1 MTRRIFLIVAIV
13 VGVASSRSSG
23 AELKPRTVAAFD
35 RYVRVTEARM
45 SGDTS
50 FLWADAL
57 QAAKRRSTLET
68 MRQGQLVIERLQTRD
83 AGRAIDIP
91 DGLVHH
97 WLGSVFVPGA
107 TVDQAVTLLQDYDRH
122 AEIYRPNVA
131 QSRLLSRD
139 GDVFR
144 AYLRFYMKKVIA
156 VTVNSEHE
164 ALFTRPATDRAQ
176 SRIYSLR
183 IAEVEGAGTAD
194 EREKP
199 VGNDGGFLWR
209 LNTYWRVLERDG
221 GTYLQCEAISLS
233 RAIPL
238 GVGWL
243 VGPFV
248 TSIPRDSL
256 TFTLETSRTMLAR
269 QAGTPAAPSPAQ

>member
-1 MTRRIFLIVAIV
+1 MNRRILLVVAMILC
-13 VGVASSRSSG
+13 VASSRPFG
-23 AELKPRTVAAFD
+23 AELKPPTVAAFD
-35 RYVRVTEARM
+35 RYVRVTELRM
-45 SGDTS
+45 TGDAP
-50 FLWADAL
+50 FLWVDAL
-57 QAAKRRSTLET
+57 QEPKRRSSLET
-68 MRQGQLVIERLQTRD
+68 MRQGQLVLERLQTRD
-83 AGRAIDIP
+83 AGKAINIP
-91 DGLVHH
+91 DGMVHH

-139 GDVFR
+139 GDRFR

-164 ALFTRPATDRAQ
+164 AHFTRPAADRAQ
-176 SRIYSLR
+176 SRIYSVR
-183 IAEVEGAGTAD
+183 IAEVENAGTAH

-209 LNTYWRVLERDG
+209 LYTYWRFLERDG

-233 RAIPL
+233 RSIPR

-256 TFTLETSRTMLAR
+256 TFTLERSRATLAP
-269 QAGTPAAPSPAQ
+269 QTGTPAVPSPVQ